1 MKNIAISTLR
11 ISLCIILFTLI
22 IASVGHTNPDSIG
35 TIPLT
40 DDILRSKAAFAVVD
54 AEIARH
60 LNLSALS
67 GWDSRKLRGPVLW
80 KIRALIHF
88 HLRKQFGRI
97 VNTVDFSA
105 SAGSGSPSQTPPMNR
120 GEKPILHKT
129 AAKIIHDFINQEHI
143 SLIIRSNAPIG
154 IGETAAIGGLRGE
167 VRYTYDIINGA
178 CVVVPI
184 RNLTAL
190 IKRPFVTE
198 VWLDSKA
205 NLASTGLAQ
214 IGAIK
219 VHSAHP
225 SGLDVTGKG
234 VCVAV
239 VDGGIDG
246 NHPEFKDRLK
256 DTRGT
261 AFFSGFD
268 VFKDNIDHGTHVAGI
283 IGAALDNNVFTG
295 VAPEVELL
303 DAQVDLEENSLFTV
317 LDQRAYGDAMDAIKW
332 AAHKKTLRSNRKA
345 DIINMS
351 LRWRIWEYGRSG
363 NDPMSELI
371 DEVVGDGIVF
381 VIAAGNDALER
392 DNGRISIN
400 ASPKRH
406 RFTINSNIKK
416 GWSRVK
422 ITLMWDTEDNDLDLA
437 ILDLNGVEIRASRTN
452 PAQNGLTYLKKGIYG
467 TSKFYEQLEFLVD
480 LSKTPGS
487 ALLQVEVPHVRGVQ
501 EYEVWVNGDEKSR
514 AYFDTPDSSKTVG
527 VPAYSKKAITVGA
540 VDSGDKITDFSSR
553 GPSNTDLIKPEI
565 VAPGLGIY
573 STVGAPDYYGEKSGT
588 SMAAPHVAGVA
599 ALILDAVGKNDRDE
613 WNFNPDEVKS
623 AIVRGADG
631 GQFGSI
637 PNRPDNTYGAG
648 LVRADNIIFGD
659 TVPAN
664 GTRRFEIKPRL
675 LNTDPNYRL
684 NADPYLVAAISW
696 ENPAHNLDLVLSDAS
711 NGRTLPMVNRNSSTS
726 AKIGGS
732 EFIVPTPGTTYF
744 LDVINRSQESVPF
757 TGAATHKIKETSTPT
772 QSRPPTISRQ
782 NQPPM
787 TSGTITA
794 QTLTVGGSPKTVD
807 ISYAFQD
814 PEGQRLTYTVESTDR
829 NVVRVSVPR
838 FTSQVT
844 ITPRGQGIATV
855 IVTAEDPGGLT
866 TIQTIAAEVKVSART
881 CTYALSKRRQ
891 DIPAVGGLLWVDVTT
906 HADCTWTARSNS
918 GFLSLTPRN
927 GTGGG
932 TVQVTVSANSSNG
945 DRTGTLT
952 IAGQTFTV
960 EQTGKPTPA
969 SQDMSI
975 GDGVVVQ
982 NAGTIGV
989 NIRSATQVVDW
1000 SHLGKVYDGAT
1011 GVIRQ
1016 GPHTAGGFRWWKV
1029 ESDPSAK
1036 VAWNGGFAP
1045 LDNQAWSVESTNHGT
1060 HLVHR
1065 PPDLEVRSFEVSDN
1079 TVTPG
1084 EEFTLEAEIRNNG
1097 PGNSPATKIYFY
1109 HSSIGSF
1116 SADDDLRIVGTTEV
1130 PVLSPRKS
1138 RTLRATMKAPLTPD
1152 RYYYGVFIDQ
1162 DTQGETDPDN
1172 LRNNYADEERV
1183 TVTSSPDLVVE
1194 SVSVRGE
1201 VTLDPDESFKLY
1213 ATVRNQG
1220 IGESERTT
1228 LRYYRSSDANISDSD
1243 TQVETDSVKSLD
1255 ADVKS
1260 DESET
1265 LTAPSVPGVYYY
1277 GVCIDSVKDES
1288 NTRNNCSTAVVA
1300 ITVQA
1305 ADPVQTANSPDLI
1318 VESLRVSDNSM
1329 DPGQPFTLYATVR
1342 NQETGVSSATRLR
1355 YYLSSDSTISD
1366 SDTEVGTDTVSALTA
1381 NRTETVNINLTAPTA
1396 SGTYYYG
1403 ACVDRVAGESDTN
1416 NNCSQYVRI
1425 TVQQTVQQPQS
1436 TAVSIYWTDWDTNK
1450 IQRANFNGTNIQDLV
1465 TTGLGSP
1472 YGIALDIAGGKMYW
1486 ADAGTAK
1493 IQRADLNG
1501 ANVQNL
1507 VPLRLNAPICIALDI
1522 IGGKMY
1528 WTDRGAGK
1536 IQRANLNGTDVE
1548 DLIFGVSG
1556 LHGIALDVAGGK
1568 MYWTDNETGKIQRA
1582 NLNGTRIENLITTG
1596 LQLPNEIALDIAGN
1610 KMYWTDDGTRKIQR
1624 ANLNGTNVQDLITT
1638 GLHVPL
1644 GIALD
1649 ILGGKM
1655 YWTDLGTR
1663 KIQRANLDGTN
1674 VQDVIT
1680 RQLNAP
1686 FGIALG
1692 ISSTLDP
1699 PVVVREDVNGDGVVD
1714 IQDVKLVDQNN
1725 LDLNGDGVSDVEDI
1739 LLVMEAMNN
1748 AGAAPDTRSQVLYL
1762 LTTEKVQQW
1771 LVEAALLTELYTYKK
1786 GILILEQLLLLLTP
1800 KETALLPNYPNPFNP
1815 ETWIPYQIAE
1825 PANVTLLIYAA
1836 NGNLVR
1842 TLMFGHQPPGI
1853 YHNRNRAAYWD
1864 GRNELGELVAS
1875 GIYFYTLTAGDFTAT
1890 RKMIIR
1896 K

>member
-1 MKNIAISTLR
+1 MKNISTL
-11 ISLCIILFTLI
+11 IVSLCIILFILTS
-22 IASVGHTNPDSIG
+22 AGHTNPDSVG

-54 AEIARH
+54 EEIARH

-67 GWDSRKLRGPVLW
+67 EWDYQKLRGPVLL
-80 KIRALIHF
+80 KIRTAIHF
-88 HLRKQFGRI
+88 RLREQFGKI
-97 VNTVDFSA
+97 VHTVDFGKSV
-105 SAGSGSPSQTPPMNR
+105 GSGSPSENSPIDRGNNPPPLYGR
-120 GEKPILHKT
+120 
-129 AAKIIHDFINQEHI
+129 AAEIIRDFIAQEHI

-154 IGETAAIGGLRGE
+154 IGETAAIRGLRGE

-190 IKRPFVTE
+190 INRPFVTE
-198 VWLDSKA
+198 VWPDSKA

-234 VCVAV
+234 VRVAV

-246 NHPEFKDRLK
+246 NHPEFKDRIK

-261 AFFSGFD
+261 AFFGGFD

-303 DAQVDLEENSLFTV
+303 DAQVDLDGNSLFTV
-317 LDQRAYGDAMDAIKW
+317 LGQRTYGDAMDAINW
-332 AAHKKTLRSNRKA
+332 AAHKKTLHSNRKA
-345 DIINMS
+345 DIISMS

-363 NDPMSELI
+363 NDLMSELI
-371 DEVVGDGIVF
+371 DEVVGDGVVF
-381 VIAAGNDALER
+381 VVAAGNDALER
-392 DNGRISIN
+392 DNDRISIN
-400 ASPKRH
+400 TSPKQH
-406 RFTINSNIKK
+406 RFTVDSDIKK
-416 GWSRVK
+416 GWGRVT
-422 ITLMWDTEDNDLDLA
+422 ITLIWDTEDNDLDLA
-437 ILDLNGVEIRASRTN
+437 IFDLNGGEVLASRTN
-452 PAQNGLTYLKKGIYG
+452 PDQNGLTYLKEGIYG
-467 TSKFYEQLEFLVD
+467 ASKFYEQLELRVD
-480 LSKTPGS
+480 LSKTPGG
-487 ALLQVEVPHVRGVQ
+487 ALLQVEAPHVRGFQ
-501 EYEVWVNGDEKSR
+501 EYEVWVNGDEKSI
-514 AYFDTPDSSKTVG
+514 AYFDMPDSSKTVG
-527 VPAYSKKAITVGA
+527 VPGYSKKAITVGA

-553 GPSNTDLIKPEI
+553 GPSNTDLMKPEI

-573 STVGAPDYYGEKSGT
+573 STVGSPDYYGEKSGT

-599 ALILDAVGKNDRDE
+599 ALILDAVGKNDHDE

-623 AIVRGADG
+623 AIVHGAKG
-631 GQFGSI
+631 GVGSI

-696 ENPAHNLDLVLSDAS
+696 ENPAHNLDLVLSDAL
-711 NGRTLPMVNRNSSTS
+711 NGRTLPMVSQTASTS
-726 AKIGGS
+726 AKIGGN

-744 LDVINRSQESVPF
+744 LDVINRSQGSVPF
-757 TGAATHKIKETSTPT
+757 TGAATHKIEKTSTPT
-772 QSRPPTISRQ
+772 QIRTPTISRQ

-794 QTLTVGGSPKTVD
+794 QTLTVGDSSKTVD
-807 ISYAFQD
+807 ISNAFQD
-814 PEGQRLTYTVESTDR
+814 PEGQRLTYIVESTDR
-829 NVVRVSVPR
+829 NVAVANVPR
-838 FTSQVT
+838 LTSQVT
-844 ITPRGQGIATV
+844 ITPKGQGIATV

-866 TIQTIAAEVKVSART
+866 TIQTIVVKVESSART
-881 CTYALSKRRQ
+881 CTYALSKRSQ

-906 HADCTWTARSNS
+906 HANCTWTARSNS

-927 GTGGG
+927 GTGSG
-932 TVQVTVSANSSNG
+932 TVQVTVSANSSNR

-960 EQTGKPTPA
+960 EQTGKLKPA
-969 SQDMSI
+969 SQDLSI

-1000 SHLGKVYDGAT
+1000 SRLGKVYDGAT
-1011 GVIRQ
+1011 GIIRQ
-1016 GPHTAGGFRWWKV
+1016 GPRAAGGFRWWKV
-1029 ESDPSAK
+1029 EWDPSAK

-1060 HLVHR
+1060 HLVRR

-1084 EEFTLEAEIRNNG
+1084 EEFSLETKIRNNG
-1097 PGNSPATKIYFY
+1097 PGDSPATKIYFY
-1109 HSSIGSF
+1109 HSSTGSF
-1116 SADDDLRIVGTTEV
+1116 SADDDLGIVGTAEV
-1130 PVLSPRKS
+1130 PVLSPRTS
-1138 RTLRATMKAPLTPD
+1138 RTLKTTVKAPLTPD

-1172 LRNNYADEERV
+1172 LRNNYADEKRI

-1201 VTLDPDESFKLY
+1201 VTLDPGESFKLY

-1220 IGESERTT
+1220 IGESESTT
-1228 LRYYRSSDANISDSD
+1228 LRYYRSSDATISDSD
-1243 TQVETDSVKSLD
+1243 TQVETDAVKSLD
-1255 ADVKS
+1255 AGVKS

-1265 LTAPSVPGVYYY
+1265 LTAPSKPGVYYY

-1318 VESLRVSDNSM
+1318 VESLRVSDDPMN
-1329 DPGQPFTLYATVR
+1329 PGQPFTLYATVR
-1342 NQETGVSSATRLR
+1342 NQETGASSATRLR
-1355 YYLSSDSTISD
+1355 YYLSSDSTISG

-1403 ACVDRVAGESDTN
+1403 ACVDSVSDESDTN
-1416 NNCSQYVRI
+1416 NNCSQYARI

-1465 TTGLGSP
+1465 TTGLSSP
-1472 YGIALDIAGGKMYW
+1472 YGIALDVAGSKMYW
-1486 ADAGTAK
+1486 TDAGTAK
-1493 IQRADLNG
+1493 IQRANLDG
-1501 ANVQNL
+1501 SNVQDL
-1507 VPLRLNAPICIALDI
+1507 VPLGLSAPICITLDVDR
-1522 IGGKMY
+1522 GKMY
-1528 WTDRGAGK
+1528 WTDRG
-1536 IQRANLNGTDVE
+1536 
-1548 DLIFGVSG
+1548 
-1556 LHGIALDVAGGK
+1556 
-1568 MYWTDNETGKIQRA
+1568 TGKIQRA
-1582 NLNGTRIENLITTG
+1582 NLDGSNVQDLVFGVRGLHGLALDVAAGKMYWTDNGVGQIQRANLDGTRVENLITTG
-1596 LQLPNEIALDIAGN
+1596 LHLPNEIALDVVGG

-1624 ANLNGTNVQDLITT
+1624 ANLDGSNVQDLVSSRLHLPVGIT
-1638 GLHVPL
+1638 
-1644 GIALD
+1644 LD
-1649 ILGGKM
+1649 IAGGKM

-1663 KIQRANLDGTN
+1663 KIHRANLNGSN
-1674 VQDVIT
+1674 VQDLVST
-1680 RQLNAP
+1680 GLSAP

-1692 ISSTLDP
+1692 TALTLSP
-1699 PVVVREDVNGDGVVD
+1699 PLVVREDVNNDGIVD
-1714 IQDVKLVDQNN
+1714 IHDVLFVDQNE
-1725 LDLNGDGVSDVEDI
+1725 LDLNGDGVSDIEDI
-1739 LLVMEAMNN
+1739 LLVVEAMNN
-1748 AGAAPDTRSQVLYL
+1748 ANAAPAIRTQALHL
-1762 LTTEKVQQW
+1762 LTAERVQQW
-1771 LVEAALLTELYTYKK
+1771 IVDATLLRRDHHAYQRAM
-1786 GILILEQLLLLLTP
+1786 LILEQLLALLIP

-1825 PANVTLLIYAA
+1825 PADVTLHIYAA
-1836 NGNLVR
+1836 NGHLVR
-1842 TLMFGHQPPGI
+1842 KLVLGHQQAGM
-1853 YHNRNRAAYWD
+1853 YHSRSRAVYWD
-1864 GRNELGELVAS
+1864 GRNQLGEPVAS
-1875 GIYFYTLTAGDFTAT
+1875 GIYFYTLTAGNFTAT
-1890 RKMIIR
+1890 RKMLIR